1 VTYQKNGR
9 AENLCPDPDRHLKLD
24 YDWVF
29 LKKQACFKGFL
40 LFSPVFNKEMTFV
53 LRTDDN
59 YSPLLP

>member
-9 AENLCPDPDRHLKLD
+9 AETSALDRHLKLD